1 VPSANDPIA
10 VLASGFGGLAVCD
23 AINRRLPKEDLVLV
37 ADHAYAPYARRK
49 PAVVT
54 DRVLRL
60 GRDAVDERAPKL
72 LVLASAQ
79 ACADALDALRTAL
92 APLPVIGIDGI
103 VPQAAAR
110 SASGRVALLA
120 GTGCLRGAQLA
131 RVLKRERGA
140 ALVSLAE
147 LPGLREAVE
156 GGADAGAIVD
166 AGVAGLRAG
175 GVDAIALACPHASA
189 VAAQVKAA
197 AGEQVAVV
205 DSAALAAERVRRLL
219 MRGGLTT
226 ARRRSGRRVLV
237 SSNPAAGQAAL
248 GRAGVARPR

>member
-1 VPSANDPIA
+1 VPSPDDPIA
-10 VLASGFGGLAVCD
+10 LLASGFGGLAVCD

-49 PAVVT
+49 PAVVA

-60 GRDAVDERAPKL
+60 AQDVVAERSPKL
-72 LVLASAQ
+72 VVLASAQ
-79 ACADALDALRTAL
+79 ACADALEQLRAAL

-110 SASGRVALLA
+110 SPGGRVALVA
-120 GTGCLRGAQLA
+120 GAGCLRGAQQA
-131 RVLKRERGA
+131 RALKRERGA
-140 ALVSLAE
+140 AMVTLAE

-156 GGADAGAIVD
+156 GGGDAGPIVD
-166 AGVAGLRAG
+166 AGLAPLLAA

-189 VAAQVKAA
+189 VATRVKVA
-197 AGEQVAVV
+197 AGESVAVV

-226 ARRRSGRRVLV
+226 SRRRPGRRVLV

-248 GRAGVARPR
+248 R